1 MTDKNLNQGFTVIVN
16 SPGNII
22 ASGSENIS
30 MSNNFFCADVSCAR
44 RWEYAKTVE
53 PIDITVAPPVQ
64 QEQSEQTEE
73 DTPCRR
79 QAADPSLL
87 SPYVNDADLRNS
99 YASRLSLCCTAR
111 NLGKVVCDMIFDGNV
126 YLHREEAVKKKF
138 IDGTLREYAICLT
151 SGTSTDN
158 IRHYINDAF
167 GHRKREEER
176 NQKLKPHVR

>member
-53 PIDITVAPPVQ
+53 PIDITVAPSSQP
-64 QEQSEQTEE
+64 EQSEQTEE

-87 SPYVNDADLRNS
+87 SPYVDDADLRNS

-111 NLGKVVCDMIFDGNV
+111 NLGKVVCAMIFDDNV
-126 YLHREEAVKKKF
+126 FLHREEAVKKKF
-138 IDGTLREYAICLT
+138 IDGTLREYAVCLT
-151 SGTSTDN
+151 SGTSTEN